1 MSNPGFMSMR
11 WLRLHIKEI
20 IWATI
25 TLFVLSI
32 FVIGYGTS
40 RSIQQ
45 QEERKR
51 RADESE
57 AKAESLRNTMPQNL
71 RDKENL
77 PVVHVSYPANGAS
90 LTTIIDVKTVWRS
103 IKDTPEYQQLQQM
116 PEGIKE
122 FYGGMLKERALEN
135 LTSMAL
141 LDLFARANNIQPGIT
156 AQALVESDRQ
166 QISPVEFDRRLRQQ
180 GMTAEEYG
188 NQKLRQITFQSV
200 AQKVMAPVPPASA
213 TEDFLKNY
221 YETNKDRFREDDQ
234 ISFSHLLIS
243 PADYAGKAEISEEQI
258 KNHFDANRSKFM
270 SSKRLEVS
278 HIFIRHNA
286 PEFIDT
292 IAVSEKDLR
301 ERYSENID
309 RFRTEEKVQARHI
322 LIKPRNN
329 FDHEFTSFK
338 VNLRNFASSEVE
350 GKTLFTFNAGVSG
363 LKPEASLNLDS
374 FTLVTADGKELHPD
388 ATSMTKAENA
398 LELPLTGGSKAAVS
412 GQIAILA
419 DAGTQPSRLIVKD
432 GAASFQFD
440 VAAAFDEEKAF
451 AAAKTEIDGILA
463 SINNGEDFAKLA
475 EKHSQDTGSAKKGG
489 DLGEFGR
496 GSMVKPFE
504 DAAFSATI
512 GKVTEPV
519 RSQFGWHIIKV
530 ENRIAEKTRPFEEV
544 KAELTAE
551 IKAAHAEIKA
561 SSSLE
566 TAKQKIINGNE
577 TFESM
582 VKMYSVGASRKDN
595 GKLPVF
601 FSGDITED
609 YSAEQQKIL
618 RDEIADNTGAI
629 AKEIESALF
638 SLEAGELSEVIQTA
652 NGYHLFR
659 LEKVLEPMQLGLTT
673 SLKKTVRDVL
683 EKESQNKLA
692 QAEAEK
698 IKAANPA
705 ASVADLAK
713 AVVKAEKSE
722 TKNAF
727 GPLPISPNP
736 GFASHLLSD
745 GAGQFSDNGRTY
757 LPEVHRELINL
768 VKDNNWKGKVA
779 GPFKSELGWHFVE
792 VTAYEGNRFEKFEE
806 IKEKIRR
813 MVTLEP
819 SDDELKKEF
828 EANKDQFD
836 VPATRKIR
844 QIVVAEEKIAQDL
857 HKRLTQGEIFALLAG
872 KYSIDGSATRNG
884 LIAPVKRGQLS
895 EALDKAVWS
904 LEKGQFTAPIQTP
917 YGYVIAMLEDNETPG
932 VKASM
937 TPEVISQLKK
947 KLRNDYQEELWSYFV
962 KGLSNKAYV
971 VRHPETL
978 NLL

>member
-1 MSNPGFMSMR
+1 
-11 WLRLHIKEI
+11 
-20 IWATI
+20 
-25 TLFVLSI
+25 
-32 FVIGYGTS
+32 
-40 RSIQQ
+40 
-45 QEERKR
+45 
-51 RADESE
+51 
-57 AKAESLRNTMPQNL
+57 
-71 RDKENL
+71 
-77 PVVHVSYPANGAS
+77 
-90 LTTIIDVKTVWRS
+90 
-103 IKDTPEYQQLQQM
+103 
-116 PEGIKE
+116 
-122 FYGGMLKERALEN
+122 
-135 LTSMAL
+135 
-141 LDLFARANNIQPGIT
+141 
-156 AQALVESDRQ
+156 
-166 QISPVEFDRRLRQQ
+166 
-180 GMTAEEYG
+180 
-188 NQKLRQITFQSV
+188 
-200 AQKVMAPVPPASA
+200 
-213 TEDFLKNY
+213 
-221 YETNKDRFREDDQ
+221 
-234 ISFSHLLIS
+234 
-243 PADYAGKAEISEEQI
+243 
-258 KNHFDANRSKFM
+258 
-270 SSKRLEVS
+270 
-278 HIFIRHNA
+278 
-286 PEFIDT
+286 
-292 IAVSEKDLR
+292 
-301 ERYSENID
+301 
-309 RFRTEEKVQARHI
+309 
-322 LIKPRNN
+322 
-329 FDHEFTSFK
+329 
-338 VNLRNFASSEVE
+338 
-350 GKTLFTFNAGVSG
+350 
-363 LKPEASLNLDS
+363 
-374 FTLVTADGKELHPD
+374 
-388 ATSMTKAENA
+388 MTKAENA
-398 LELPLTGGSKAAVS
+398 LELPLTGGSRAAVS

-551 IKAAHAEIKA
+551 IKAAHAEMKA

-917 YGYVIAMLEDNETPG
+917 YGYVMPCSKTTKPR
-932 VKASM
+932 VSK
-937 TPEVISQLKK
+937 P
-947 KLRNDYQEELWSYFV
+947 R
-962 KGLSNKAYV
+962 
-971 VRHPETL
+971 
-978 NLL
+978 

>member
-398 LELPLTGGSKAAVS
+398 LELPMTGGSKAAVS

-551 IKAAHAEIKA
+551 IKAAHAEMKA

-673 SLKKTVRDVL
+673 SLKKTVRDIL